1 MSCNFSINFYL
12 WSKRCQFEKSL
23 YGEEQSEEEVEVVK
37 DVHVGGGGA
46 VELEREQQRVH
57 DDQEK
62 DEVLEGG
69 RGAQPPQVVS
79 KHFIASLS
87 IYQIS
92 TTVTYFQHY
101 GHWPSNTL

>member
-57 DDQEK
+57 DDQEQ

-69 RGAQPPQVVS
+69 RGAQPPQMVP
-79 KHFIASLS
+79 IQLYTCLS
-87 IYQIS
+87 AKQ
-92 TTVTYFQHY
+92 TYR
-101 GHWPSNTL
+101 S

>member
-23 YGEEQSEEEVEVVK
+23 YGEEECEEEVEVVE

-57 DDQEK
+57 DDQEQ

-79 KHFIASLS
+79 TKC
-87 IYQIS
+87 
-92 TTVTYFQHY
+92 
-101 GHWPSNTL
+101 

>member
-1 MSCNFSINFYL
+1 M
-12 WSKRCQFEKSL
+12 
-23 YGEEQSEEEVEVVK
+23 
-37 DVHVGGGGA
+37 
-46 VELEREQQRVH
+46 ELEREQKRVH
-57 DDQEK
+57 DDQEQ

-101 GHWPSNTL
+101 GRPLAFKHTLNNPGVLWTT

>member
-1 MSCNFSINFYL
+1 MSCTYSINFYL

-23 YGEEQSEEEVEVVK
+23 YGEEQCEEEVEVVE

-57 DDQEK
+57 DDQEQ
-62 DEVLEGG
+62 DEVLERG

-79 KHFIASLS
+79 VQLHILYCLLSL
-87 IYQIS
+87 
-92 TTVTYFQHY
+92 V
-101 GHWPSNTL
+101 